1 MPAPKLFLT
10 STDIAGITGMS
21 LRSAQ
26 ELLKAFDKRGQTIH
40 YSHASRSKMV
50 DVDLFT
56 QYLCDQDG
64 QDPKVRKRN
73 ILEYLKETGSHHT
86 KKDAV

>member
-10 STDIAGITGMS
+10 STDISGITGMS

-26 ELLKAFDKRGQTIH
+26 CLLNAFDKRGQTIR

-64 QDPKVRKRN
+64 QDPKVRKRT